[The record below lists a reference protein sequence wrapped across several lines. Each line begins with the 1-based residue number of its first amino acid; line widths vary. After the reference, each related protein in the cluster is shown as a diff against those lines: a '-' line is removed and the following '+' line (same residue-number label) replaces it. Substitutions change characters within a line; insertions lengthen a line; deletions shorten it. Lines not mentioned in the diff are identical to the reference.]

1 MKINKWTLGLA
12 AVGLVSLTS
21 AVRADDAAKTTP
33 LLTALSAT
41 TISGYV
47 DTSMEWNPGTGN
59 LNPAPFAFN
68 KGKQDGFNL
77 DSVDLHIAK
86 PLEEG
91 QWSSGYVVDLMF
103 GPDTAGA
110 TGEAAV
116 NGVNA
121 AGNPTFSSSIAEHV
135 RQAYLNLRMPLGNGL
150 DWKIGR
156 FDSPL
161 GYESTD
167 SYKDPNFTRS
177 YGYTFEPT
185 EMTGV
190 LADYKVCDSFALSAG
205 IANTVATGPIN
216 ARNTSGDFGSTV
228 ESKKAYI
235 GMINLT
241 APESWGGIGG
251 SGLYAGIEYGP
262 GASGGFNINNG
273 TGFSAEN
280 QTQFYVGATIKTPC
294 QGLTLGVA
302 WDSVS
307 HLDVAGA
314 DTGYNSAVAAY
325 ASFKLSEKASIHLRG
340 EYARGAGLGALADA
354 FNGSSTTDFSDPQTG
369 FGGNPLRKVIAVT
382 GTLQYDLW
390 QNVISRLEVRWDHQA
405 DGNADAFGGKSFA
418 AENEDAQID
427 SIKGT
432 ERNAVM
438 VAANLVFK
446 F

>member
-1 MKINKWTLGLA
+1 MKMNKWTLGLA

-59 LNPAPFAFN
+59 LSPAPFSYNA
-68 KGKQDGFNL
+68 GKQDGFNL

-91 QWSSGYVVDLMF
+91 QWSSGYVIDLMF
-103 GPDTAGA
+103 GPDANGA
-110 TGEAAV
+110 TGEGAV
-116 NGVNA
+116 NSGI
-121 AGNPTFSSSIAEHV
+121 GEHV

-167 SYKDPNFTRS
+167 GYKNPNFTRS

-190 LADYKVCDSFALSAG
+190 IADYRFCESTSISSG
-205 IANTVATGPIN
+205 GCANTVPTGPIN
-216 ARNTSGDFGSTV
+216 ARNTTGDGGTTV
-228 ESKKAYI
+228 ESKKAVI
-235 GMINLT
+235 GMVNLT
-241 APESWGGIGG
+241 APESWGAIGG

-262 GASGGFNINNG
+262 GASGWFRSNWRRDDRPAHLR
-273 TGFSAEN
+273 AEN
-280 QTQFYVGATIKTPC
+280 QTSVYVGATIKTPC
-294 QGLTLGVA
+294 QGLTLGAA
-302 WDSVS
+302 WDSVN
-307 HLDVAGA
+307 HFDVAGA
-314 DTGYNSAVAAY
+314 ESTGYNMAIAGY
-325 ASFKLSEKASIHLRG
+325 ASFKFTDKASLHVRG
-340 EYARGAGLGALADA
+340 EYARGAGLGALADVD
-354 FNGSSTTDFSDPQTG
+354 NGTI
-369 FGGNPLRKVIAVT
+369 GNPLCTRSSQSLAPSNTTCGKTSSAVWKSAGIT
-382 GTLQYDLW
+382 LLTARVRSVAPATSRSPELAVANSLPRSDVTETTSGT
-390 QNVISRLEVRWDHQA
+390 
-405 DGNADAFGGKSFA
+405 KK
-418 AENEDAQID
+418 NE
-427 SIKGT
+427 
-432 ERNAVM
+432 VM
-438 VAANLVFK
+438 VAANLIFM

>member
-1 MKINKWTLGLA
+1 MNKWTLGLA

-21 AVRADDAAKTTP
+21 AVRADEAKTTP

-59 LNPAPFAFN
+59 ANPAPYSYNA
-68 KGKQDGFNL
+68 GKQDGFNL
-77 DSVDLHIAK
+77 DSVNLHVAK

-103 GPDTAGA
+103 GPDTGGS
-110 TGEAAV
+110 TG
-116 NGVNA
+116 
-121 AGNPTFSSSIAEHV
+121 SSTEHV
-135 RQAYLNLRMPLGNGL
+135 RQAYVNLRMPIGNGL

-167 SYKDPNFTRS
+167 GYKNPNFTRS

-185 EMTGV
+185 ENTGV
-190 LADYKVCDSFALSAG
+190 LAEYKVCDAFALSAG
-205 IANTVATGPIN
+205 VANTVSTAGIN
-216 ARNTSGDFGSTV
+216 QRNTSGDNGYTV

-235 GMINLT
+235 GMVNLT
-241 APESWGGIGG
+241 APESWGAIGG

-262 GASGGFNINNG
+262 GASGGTNTVGAVG

-280 QTQFYVGATIKTPC
+280 RTQLYVGATIKTPV
-294 QGLTLGVA
+294 QGLTLGA
-302 WDSVS
+302 SWDSIS
-307 HLDVAGA
+307 HMDVAGA
-314 DTGYNSAVAAY
+314 DTGYNTAVAAY
-325 ASFKLSEKASIHLRG
+325 ASFKLSEKASLHLRG
-340 EYARGAGLGALADA
+340 EYARGAGLGALADS
-354 FNGSSTTDFSDPQTG
+354 FNGTGGTDASGTIATG
-369 FGGNPLRKVIAVT
+369 NQLHKVIALT

-405 DGNADAFGGKSFA
+405 DGAPDAFGGTSNGA
-418 AENEDAQID
+418 AAGEGGAAPSQVFNANGSKKNE
-427 SIKGT
+427 
-432 ERNAVM
+432 VM
-438 VAANLVFK
+438 VAANLIFK